1 MEDWENWDLL
11 FGGIT
16 SPCRGCM
23 EGVEETVTLED
34 ERWINQIL
42 SGLSVDKAYYPA
54 LSRNVR
60 LGRYAQG
67 DGSRMYLLYD
77 GTKGRLY
84 VIESFL

>member
-16 SPCRGCM
+16 SPYRGCM

-42 SGLSVDKAYYPA
+42 SGLSVD
-54 LSRNVR
+54 
-60 LGRYAQG
+60 
-67 DGSRMYLLYD
+67 
-77 GTKGRLY
+77 
-84 VIESFL
+84 